1 MTGTIQQNEETPSSH
16 IGSAIEFE
24 DLNKMEKKLTI
35 ELVKE
40 FCNEDC
46 KCETKRCFAQTYFA
60 GKCAVTLPQKFFYAF
75 LFEDI
80 EESKKIAIQIAT
92 LPRQYIVAA
101 LANLGFG
108 FWNLYDHMLQIDPE
122 LETRVRNT
130 YQKWVEE
137 EFEKEIWQ

>member
-24 DLNKMEKKLTI
+24 ELNKIENKLTI

-46 KCETKRCFAQTYFA
+46 KCETKRCFAQTYLA
-60 GKCAVTLPQKFFYAF
+60 GKRAVTLPQKFFYAF

-80 EESKKIAIQIAT
+80 EESKA
-92 LPRQYIVAA
+92 
-101 LANLGFG
+101 
-108 FWNLYDHMLQIDPE
+108 E
-122 LETRVRNT
+122 
-130 YQKWVEE
+130 
-137 EFEKEIWQ
+137 